1 MAKESILVIEDE
13 KNIAEL
19 IKYHLEQAGFR
30 VQVVLRG
37 DLGLAE
43 ARKAKAELILLD
55 LMLPEIDGLEICRL
69 LKQNPKTIS
78 IPIIMLTAKVEE
90 MDQVVGLELGA
101 DDYIAK
107 PFSPR
112 QLVARVK
119 AVLRRTQRSE
129 EGIGKILKAGTLELD
144 SEKYVAALR
153 GKTMELSSKEFEL
166 LKILMEACGRV
177 LTREML
183 LDRVWGYDPS
193 LNIETRTVDM
203 HIGNLRKKL
212 KHEASRIVTV
222 KNVGYRFDREEE

>member
-1 MAKESILVIEDE
+1 MPKESILVIEDE

-30 VQVVLRG
+30 VQVALRG

-43 ARKAKAELILLD
+43 ARKAKSDLILLD

-101 DDYIAK
+101 DDYITK

-112 QLVARVK
+112 QLLARVK
-119 AVLRRTQRSE
+119 AVLRRTQGSQSSA
-129 EGIGKILKAGTLELD
+129 GKILKAGTLEMD
-144 SEKYVAALR
+144 TEKYVVTLR
-153 GKTMELSSKEFEL
+153 SRAVELSSKEFEL
-166 LKILMEACGRV
+166 LKILMDAQGRV

-183 LDRVWGYDPS
+183 LDKVWGYDPS

-203 HIGNLRKKL
+203 HVGNLRKKL
-212 KHEASRIVTV
+212 KHEAFRVVTV
-222 KNVGYRFDREEE
+222 KNVGYRFDRDEE